1 MHLREH
7 FEFGAV
13 QKCVTLADIK
23 NAAKLRINNWLRYSR
38 ARTLQSLLHYS
49 LLWLRLDSFFR
60 AQLIRRAGDVC
71 QYGPQIRNLPLFS
84 GRTWSARGV
93 SSPRSLL
100 REESRNLTPV
110 LSSRAEMPAWQ
121 TFATSCSLQT
131 LGGCTCWGG
140 SSQDC
145 LFAPGWVLI
154 YSTIDHFGQD
164 VNINMHNT
172 QFRIEVQMTFAIFEK
187 NHLQLIILR
196 QPAHVHR
203 WLNSCY
209 LSLKRRR

>member
-1 MHLREH
+1 
-7 FEFGAV
+7 
-13 QKCVTLADIK
+13 
-23 NAAKLRINNWLRYSR
+23 
-38 ARTLQSLLHYS
+38 
-49 LLWLRLDSFFR
+49 
-60 AQLIRRAGDVC
+60 
-71 QYGPQIRNLPLFS
+71 
-84 GRTWSARGV
+84 
-93 SSPRSLL
+93 
-100 REESRNLTPV
+100 V

-172 QFRIEVQMTFAIFEK
+172 QFSIE
-187 NHLQLIILR
+187 
-196 QPAHVHR
+196 
-203 WLNSCY
+203 
-209 LSLKRRR
+209 